1 MKKVLS
7 MLLAVSMLGG
17 TAVTAFAKP
26 TYSNYSG
33 GEDGYVFLESM
44 DDDDF
49 ELEPGEEYRFDLVN
63 KDGSNIEEVTS
74 FKDYDEDDDDVYK
87 VSVTVK
93 DGKSYISSCKID
105 DNELVIK
112 PKNDVDRDKKV
123 TIRIKA
129 KGINDSGYKYTTY
142 KFTVIGNEDSR
153 TSDEEEIDEDEWDID
168 LGDRYTLKFDRDLA
182 RCAISFDDEVFL
194 HMRFASTYRYTM
206 ECDDEEN
213 KKVMANAPDAAELKF
228 YRFTT
233 KNNLEYEATVR
244 LLTENGEKYVYEI
257 DSNNKLTELDAKKN
271 GKYLEFKAKKLGA
284 YVMSDMKLD
293 ASKSSSSSST
303 TTSKPTQSTSSST
316 SSSTASSKSVTLSSL
331 KNALASVAS
340 NGTATV
346 YISDNSYVKVADLKE
361 AFRGN
366 TGKQIKFVCK
376 NGNKVVYQ
384 YYMNYRQVSAMT
396 GTNWNLGLDMKA
408 SATTKLFNKYYK
420 NDVVVV
426 GSNASPNGAK
436 AVFAAK
442 ADLSDLNTSNLK
454 VYIYN
459 RSKNNFE
466 LVSNPYLSI
475 DRNNYVHYTVPVGYD
490 VIFTDSYM
498 TVK

>member
-1 MKKVLS
+1 
-7 MLLAVSMLGG
+7 
-17 TAVTAFAKP
+17 
-26 TYSNYSG
+26 
-33 GEDGYVFLESM
+33 
-44 DDDDF
+44 
-49 ELEPGEEYRFDLVN
+49 
-63 KDGSNIEEVTS
+63 
-74 FKDYDEDDDDVYK
+74 
-87 VSVTVK
+87 
-93 DGKSYISSCKID
+93 
-105 DNELVIK
+105 
-112 PKNDVDRDKKV
+112 
-123 TIRIKA
+123 
-129 KGINDSGYKYTTY
+129 
-142 KFTVIGNEDSR
+142 
-153 TSDEEEIDEDEWDID
+153 
-168 LGDRYTLKFDRDLA
+168 
-182 RCAISFDDEVFL
+182 
-194 HMRFASTYRYTM
+194 
-206 ECDDEEN
+206 
-213 KKVMANAPDAAELKF
+213 
-228 YRFTT
+228 
-233 KNNLEYEATVR
+233 
-244 LLTENGEKYVYEI
+244 
-257 DSNNKLTELDAKKN
+257 
-271 GKYLEFKAKKLGA
+271 
-284 YVMSDMKLD
+284 MSDMKLD

-420 NDVVVV
+420 HDVVVV